1 MPVTIEFIDKPYVE
15 ITILEGS
22 TRDDIEF
29 AKKFAKH
36 LKQNGWE
43 VKLYRIIRKYNV
55 NLKKNKPSLLMR
67 NRQNNIKYTY

>member
-22 TRDDIEF
+22 TRDEIEF
-29 AKKFAKH
+29 ARKFAKY

-43 VKLYRIIRKYNV
+43 VKLYRIIRKYNM
-55 NLKKNKPSLLMR
+55 NLKKNRSNVRMR
-67 NRQNNIKYTY
+67 KNKKW